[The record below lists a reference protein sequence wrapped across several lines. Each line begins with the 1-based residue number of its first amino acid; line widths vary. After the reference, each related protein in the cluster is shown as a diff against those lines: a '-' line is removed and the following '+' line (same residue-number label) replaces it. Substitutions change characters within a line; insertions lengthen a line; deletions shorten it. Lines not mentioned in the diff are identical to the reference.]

1 MRLDGMVKVGL
12 MAVALSASAA
22 TKDWLDLQP
31 RQVTPADDQMY
42 FTSGET
48 LNRASF
54 GYHAVL
60 ADWYWIRTIHYFGSQ
75 VEAQRGRHDALDLSE
90 MPWLK
95 DLLAMTVALDPHHVA
110 AYRFGAFFLASSD
123 REYALY
129 FAREGVRENPREW
142 RLYQDLGF
150 LYWRLGRYREAAGAY
165 ERGSRISGAPL
176 WMQSMAAVML
186 ARGGERE
193 TARAIL
199 TQLLESTDDEFIRDV
214 CRRQLEMLM
223 RDQPAR
229 S

>member
-1 MRLDGMVKVGL
+1 MSLDGMVKLGL

-31 RQVTPADDQMY
+31 RHVMPADEPMY
-42 FTSGET
+42 LTSGET
-48 LNRASF
+48 LKRASF

-60 ADWYWIRTIHYFGSQ
+60 ADWYWIRTIHYFGSR
-75 VEAQRGRHDALDLSE
+75 VEAQRGRLDALDLRE

-110 AYRFGAFFLASSD
+110 AYRFGAFFLASTD
-123 REYALY
+123 TAYALH
-129 FAREGVRENPREW
+129 FAREGLRENPQEW
-142 RLYQDLGF
+142 RLYHDLGF
-150 LYWRLGRYREAAGAY
+150 LYWRLGRYREAADAY

-176 WMQSMAAVML
+176 WMQSMAAAML

-193 TARAIL
+193 TARAIF

-214 CRRQLEMLM
+214 CRTQLEILT
-223 RDQPAR
+223 REQPAR
-229 S
+229 P